1 LHCVCSRTLAVEGS
15 APPGQ
20 PGTYGAEVISTDDY
34 MSFVDE
40 AIDGMIQIVE
50 ALGDE
55 LANRRPA
62 FPEANSPYAI
72 LTHCLG
78 VMEYWGGH
86 LVAGREVVRHRD
98 AEFVASGPVGELLAR
113 VAEVRRRFAGDVAG
127 AEPSASLRGEL
138 PPTWTKDRLGASGRS
153 QGGALLHVYE
163 ELAQHRGQMEGGR
176 DALLAGAAAPQDG
189 GV

>member
-1 LHCVCSRTLAVEGS
+1 LHCVCFRTLAVEGS

-40 AIDGMIQIVE
+40 AIDGLIQIVE
-50 ALGDE
+50 GLGDD

-78 VMEYWGGH
+78 VMEFWGGH
-86 LVAGREVVRHRD
+86 LVGGREVVRDRE

-113 VAEVRRRFAGDVAG
+113 VAGVRRRFAEDVAG
-127 AEPSASLRGEL
+127 AEPFAPLRGEF
-138 PPTWTKDRLGASGRS
+138 PATWTKDRLGPSGRS

-163 ELAQHRGQMEGGR
+163 ELAQHRGHMEGAR
-176 DALLAGAAAPQDG
+176 DAMLAGAAPQGG